1 MDRQAYKEEIKFQL
15 GGGVLELELDDAAMD
30 ALLNS
35 AMREV
40 QRYISTT
47 KLVTVPFK
55 QCIDFTGAGV
65 YAVTNVFRTT
75 NDVNGTGAEDTDGM
89 VDPMWAMQWQMVSA
103 PGNMYNF
110 SDYVLNYSSWSTVS
124 QIRNTL
130 STDLAF
136 RWEEDTNRLYI
147 NASAGLPDAITVE
160 YVPRYADISDVKSD
174 YWIDVLMRMSVAMA
188 KVVLGRIRS
197 RYTQS
202 NALWTQDG
210 STMLEEGNR
219 ELSELREHLLAN
231 SQLCYPMD

>member
-1 MDRQAYKEEIKFQL
+1 
-15 GGGVLELELDDAAMD
+15 
-30 ALLNS
+30 
-35 AMREV
+35 
-40 QRYISTT
+40 
-47 KLVTVPFK
+47 
-55 QCIDFTGAGV
+55 
-65 YAVTNVFRTT
+65 
-75 NDVNGTGAEDTDGM
+75 
-89 VDPMWAMQWQMVSA
+89 MWAMQWQMVSA

-124 QIRNTL
+124 QIRNTI

-147 NASAGLPDAITVE
+147 NASAGLPTAITVE

-174 YWIDVLMRMSVAMA
+174 YWIDILMRMSVAMA

-202 NALWTQDG
+202 NALWAQDG

>member
-1 MDRQAYKEEIKFQL
+1 M
-15 GGGVLELELDDAAMD
+15 
-30 ALLNS
+30 
-35 AMREV
+35 
-40 QRYISTT
+40 
-47 KLVTVPFK
+47 
-55 QCIDFTGAGV
+55 
-65 YAVTNVFRTT
+65 
-75 NDVNGTGAEDTDGM
+75 
-89 VDPMWAMQWQMVSA
+89 
-103 PGNMYNF
+103 
-110 SDYVLNYSSWSTVS
+110 
-124 QIRNTL
+124 
-130 STDLAF
+130 
-136 RWEEDTNRLYI
+136 YI

>member
-103 PGNMYNF
+103 PGNM
-110 SDYVLNYSSWSTVS
+110 
-124 QIRNTL
+124 
-130 STDLAF
+130 
-136 RWEEDTNRLYI
+136 
-147 NASAGLPDAITVE
+147 
-160 YVPRYADISDVKSD
+160 
-174 YWIDVLMRMSVAMA
+174 
-188 KVVLGRIRS
+188 
-197 RYTQS
+197 
-202 NALWTQDG
+202 
-210 STMLEEGNR
+210 
-219 ELSELREHLLAN
+219 
-231 SQLCYPMD
+231 